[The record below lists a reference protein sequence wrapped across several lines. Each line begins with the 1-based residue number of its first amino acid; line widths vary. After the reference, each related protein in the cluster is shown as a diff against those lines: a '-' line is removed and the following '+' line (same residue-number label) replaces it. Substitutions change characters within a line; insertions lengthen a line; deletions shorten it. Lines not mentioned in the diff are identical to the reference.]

1 VIYRWTTNRS
11 RITGETRLRKF
22 LLIVLV
28 LDSVGLV
35 VLFAVI
41 LIQGSSPTLRDWAVD
56 LGAVWGGVV
65 GLYAGMLLDA
75 KWKARKRNQLP

>member
-1 VIYRWTTNRS
+1 M
-11 RITGETRLRKF
+11 RKF
-22 LLIVLV
+22 LLIVWAV
-28 LDSVGLV
+28 DSVGLA

-41 LIQGSSPTLRDWAVD
+41 LIQGSSPNLRDWAVD
-56 LGAVWGGVV
+56 LSAVWGGIV